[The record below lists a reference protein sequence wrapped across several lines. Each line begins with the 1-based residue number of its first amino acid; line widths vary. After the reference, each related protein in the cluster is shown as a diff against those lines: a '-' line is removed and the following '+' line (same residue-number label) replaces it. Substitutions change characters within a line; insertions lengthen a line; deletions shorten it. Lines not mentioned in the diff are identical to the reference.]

1 MVALEGS
8 VSLGSLIITSL
19 CAFQEMYEA
28 HQLYGYPVRRQ
39 PFHHSS
45 ATSLRLPSISDLR
58 KGGSCDVPHE
68 VSSERAGEVTVGR
81 YGRAAVRATGFF
93 HDSLVDSPQ
102 DAWEQATAEQFPD
115 STSSQEKGCP
125 RGAFLG
131 LCEEGLVRGIRS
143 GHYTRSQKNKR
154 YAVDA
159 VALLQ
164 ADPSLAHH
172 EALLWSRAVAG
183 ENIAPNAQ
191 MDVVIALWDNG
202 LINSPTI

>member
-1 MVALEGS
+1 MSRLR
-8 VSLGSLIITSL
+8 
-19 CAFQEMYEA
+19 FQVKEQE
-28 HQLYGYPVRRQ
+28 
-39 PFHHSS
+39 
-45 ATSLRLPSISDLR
+45 
-58 KGGSCDVPHE
+58 
-68 VSSERAGEVTVGR
+68 EVTVGR
-81 YGRAAVRATGFF
+81 YGRAAVRATGLF

-102 DAWEQATAEQFPD
+102 EAWEQATAEQFPD
-115 STSSQEKGCP
+115 STASQEKGCP
-125 RGAFLG
+125 RGAFLR
-131 LCEEGLVRGIRS
+131 LCEEGLVRGIRP

-183 ENIAPNAQ
+183 ENIAPNSP